1 MNKYVL
7 INEHDN
13 VMVAIEDLKK
23 GDVVNN
29 ITLLDDVMMGHKI
42 ALKDILEKEDIIK
55 YGYPMGHATSFI
67 KKGSHVHTHNVD
79 TNLSDILDY
88 QYEPIFHSM
97 DEAVKQKDVYLYE
110 RENGEYGIRNEI
122 YLIPTV
128 GCINGVVREMA
139 NAFNREFEKTPFFD
153 GVLPILHPYGC
164 SQMGDDLENTKE
176 TLQNISKHPNAGGV
190 IVIGLGCENNRLKE
204 FMDYDYNEKRIR
216 FLNMQDMFNEDEEVY
231 QVLKELYE
239 QMSHDKRVKRDLS
252 YLKIGLKCGGSDA
265 FSGISANPLI
275 GLLSDYIV
283 KAGGTTVLTEVPEMF
298 GAETI
303 LMNRTKDKETFEKL
317 VGLINAFKNYY
328 KSHNQVIYDNPSP
341 GNKDGGIT
349 TLEEKSLGCI
359 EKGGQGKIVDVLD
372 NTERLKKHGL
382 NIISAPG
389 NDLVSVTTLAMSGS
403 QMVLFSTGRGT
414 PFGGFVPTLK
424 ISTNSHIAKRKPHW
438 IDFDAG
444 RLLTGTP
451 FNVLLEELLEAVV
464 KTANGEYVNNEI
476 NNAQEI
482 AIFKDGVTL

>member
-1 MNKYVL
+1 MNKYVI
-7 INEHDN
+7 INELDN
-13 VMVAIEDLKK
+13 VMVAVEDLKR
-23 GDVVNN
+23 GQVVNN

-42 ALKDILEKEDIIK
+42 ALRDIKEKENIIK
-55 YGYPMGHATSFI
+55 YGYPMGHATTLI
-67 KKGSHVHTHNVD
+67 KQGSHVHTHNVN

-88 QYEPIFHSM
+88 QYNPLNPM
-97 DEAVKQKDVYLYE
+97 VNQTVKQHDVYLYH
-110 RENGEYGIRNEI
+110 RENDEYGIRNEI

-139 NAFNREFEKTPFFD
+139 NAFNKTHEKNAFFD

-204 FMDYDYNEKRIR
+204 FMDYDYNEKRVR

-231 QVLKELYE
+231 EVLEELYE
-239 QMSHDKRVKRDLS
+239 QMRHDKRVKRDLS

-283 KAGGTTVLTEVPEMF
+283 SAGGTTVLTEVPEMF

-303 LMNRTKDKETFEKL
+303 LMDRTKDEETFTKL

-359 EKGGQGKIVDVLD
+359 EKGGQGVIVDVLD
-372 NTERLKKHGL
+372 NTDRLEHHGL

-389 NDLVSVTTLAMSGS
+389 NDLISVTTLAMSGS

-414 PFGGFVPTLK
+414 PFGGFIPTLK

-444 RLLTGTP
+444 RLLSGTP
-451 FNVLLEELLEAVV
+451 FNVLLEELVEAVV
-464 KTANGEYVNNEI
+464 KTANGSYVNNEL